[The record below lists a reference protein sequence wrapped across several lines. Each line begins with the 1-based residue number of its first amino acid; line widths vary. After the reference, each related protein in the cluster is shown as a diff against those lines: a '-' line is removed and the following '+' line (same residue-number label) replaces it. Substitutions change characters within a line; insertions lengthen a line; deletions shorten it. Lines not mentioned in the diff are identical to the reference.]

1 MSEAGIV
8 AIAVAMIG
16 AVGSA
21 GAVFAA
27 ALAKRLERRIGEPNG
42 HGPLHEAV
50 SGIAHQ
56 VEDQATRLD
65 RIAEAQRDLAGGMA
79 TMLRGQAGQD
89 NRLAVH
95 DAHLAELRQRLEEL
109 ARQPP

>member
-1 MSEAGIV
+1 VSEAGIV
-8 AIAVAMIG
+8 AITVAMIG

-21 GAVFAA
+21 GAVVAA

-56 VEDQATRLD
+56 VEDHGDRLD
-65 RIAEAQRDLAGGMA
+65 QIAEAQRTLAGGMA
-79 TMLRGQAGQD
+79 TMLSGQAGQD

-95 DAHLAELRQRLEEL
+95 DAELAELRQRLKEL
-109 ARQPP
+109 AHQPP